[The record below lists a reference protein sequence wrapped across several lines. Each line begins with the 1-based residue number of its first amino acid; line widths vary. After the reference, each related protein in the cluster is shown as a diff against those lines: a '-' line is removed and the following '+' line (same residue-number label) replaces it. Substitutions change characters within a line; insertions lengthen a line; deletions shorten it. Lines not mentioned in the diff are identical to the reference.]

1 MVQLPARNRTLGWGI
16 LDWSTT
22 WLLQPDGPTA
32 GDPWVYTKEQAGMV
46 IVWYEIDSTGKFKY
60 RRGVVRRM
68 KGWGKD
74 PFVAALSLAELC
86 GPVRFGGWDQEGFPV
101 GIQHPA
107 PWIQE
112 AAVSKEQTK
121 NTMTLFPGMISADF
135 KRKYDLDIGKEIIY
149 ARGGKGRIESVTSSP
164 RTIEGARSSLV
175 VMNETHHWLSNNEGT
190 EMAEVIRRNM
200 AKSRDSSGR
209 SLEITNAHLPGELSV
224 AEATYKS
231 VKEGDVKGVWYDA
244 LEAPPVKD
252 LHNHDEVISALNIAR
267 GDSYWVDPERL
278 YDEMQDPETK
288 EHVARRFYLNQV
300 ILVDVDRWLPQ
311 GVWLKRVNKEYCIA
325 EHDRVI
331 LGFDG
336 SLNGDATSIVM
347 VTVDRAIPFCQMVK
361 TWERPI
367 EKHLAATWRVPRL
380 EVMETLRKTCGTYEV
395 LEIACDPKL
404 WQSDL
409 EILLDEGYPIVEFP
423 QRGQEMI
430 EATQRLY
437 EDITRSLFEHDGDPT
452 LAKHVAN
459 AWVKDELQPR
469 IQKESLSS
477 RNYVDAAVAMVM
489 ASQRAKWFAMQ
500 NQYAT
505 VLTSQDFQIERGE
518 PEPLVGVQFP
528 RVITQDD
535 YLIRDQFK

>member
-1 MVQLPARNRTLGWGI
+1 MVQLPAKNRTLGWGI
-16 LDWSTT
+16 LDWSTQ

-32 GDPWVYTKEQAGMV
+32 GDPWVYTKEQSGMV
-46 IVWYEIDSTGKFKY
+46 LVWYSIDDAGKFQY
-60 RRGVVRRM
+60 RRGVIRRM

-86 GPVRFGGWDQEGFPV
+86 GPVRFGGWDEDGFPI

-175 VMNETHHWLSNNEGT
+175 VMNETHHWLANNEGT

-300 ILVDVDRWLPQ
+300 ILVDIDRWLPQ
-311 GVWLKRVNKEYCIA
+311 GVWLKRVNKEYRIA

>member
-1 MVQLPARNRTLGWGI
+1 
-16 LDWSTT
+16 
-22 WLLQPDGPTA
+22 
-32 GDPWVYTKEQAGMV
+32 
-46 IVWYEIDSTGKFKY
+46 
-60 RRGVVRRM
+60 
-68 KGWGKD
+68 
-74 PFVAALSLAELC
+74 
-86 GPVRFGGWDQEGFPV
+86 
-101 GIQHPA
+101 
-107 PWIQE
+107 
-112 AAVSKEQTK
+112 
-121 NTMTLFPGMISADF
+121 
-135 KRKYDLDIGKEIIY
+135 
-149 ARGGKGRIESVTSSP
+149 
-164 RTIEGARSSLV
+164 
-175 VMNETHHWLSNNEGT
+175 
-190 EMAEVIRRNM
+190 
-200 AKSRDSSGR
+200 
-209 SLEITNAHLPGELSV
+209 
-224 AEATYKS
+224 
-231 VKEGDVKGVWYDA
+231 
-244 LEAPPVKD
+244 
-252 LHNHDEVISALNIAR
+252 
-267 GDSYWVDPERL
+267 
-278 YDEMQDPETK
+278 
-288 EHVARRFYLNQV
+288 V
-300 ILVDVDRWLPQ
+300 ILVDIDRWLPQ
-311 GVWLKRVNKEYCIA
+311 GVWLKRVNKEYRIA

>member
-16 LDWSTT
+16 LDWSTQ

-32 GDPWVYTKEQAGMV
+32 GDPWVYTKEQSGMV
-46 IVWYEIDSTGKFKY
+46 LVWYSIDDAGKFQY
-60 RRGVVRRM
+60 RRGVIRRM

-311 GVWLKRVNKEYCIA
+311 GVWLKRVNKEYRIA

>member
-1 MVQLPARNRTLGWGI
+1 MVQLPAKNRTLGWGI
-16 LDWSTT
+16 LDWSTQ

-32 GDPWVYTKEQAGMV
+32 GDPWVYTKEQSGMV
-46 IVWYEIDSTGKFKY
+46 LVWYSIDDAGKFQY
-60 RRGVVRRM
+60 RRGVIRRM

-86 GPVRFGGWDQEGFPV
+86 GPVRFGGWDEDGFPI

-135 KRKYDLDIGKEIIY
+135 KRKYDLDTGKEIIY

-175 VMNETHHWLSNNEGT
+175 VMNETHHWLANNEGT

-300 ILVDVDRWLPQ
+300 ILVDIDRWLPQ
-311 GVWLKRVNKEYCIA
+311 GVWLKRVNKEYRIA

-437 EDITRSLFEHDGDPT
+437 EDITRLLFEHDGDPT